1 MWVPSSLKCS
11 EWRRLHQRTFLE
23 LRTDLST
30 IRSGVRERPLR
41 RNEGAPW
48 LVWEGLRFF
57 LSPGLGAWVGFKVR
71 ERIRKSKPGE
81 VMRGQVKRDVEHEVS
96 LEK

>member
-1 MWVPSSLKCS
+1 M
-11 EWRRLHQRTFLE
+11 
-23 LRTDLST
+23 
-30 IRSGVRERPLR
+30 
-41 RNEGAPW
+41 
-48 LVWEGLRFF
+48 RFF
-57 LSPGLGAWVGFKVR
+57 LSPGLGTWVGFKVR

>member
-1 MWVPSSLKCS
+1 MSRKAVGKALGTRV
-11 EWRRLHQRTFLE
+11 EVV
-23 LRTDLST
+23 
-30 IRSGVRERPLR
+30 G
-41 RNEGAPW
+41 GA
-48 LVWEGLRFF
+48 GLRFF